1 MVHISIIYTAICT
14 GIYLLFESY
23 TPFPGFLDQE
33 KDAAPVWWLES
44 SSYPIEVL
52 DKRRVKVLVRSD
64 DLKKR
69 YKHDPVI
76 VRFEWGK
83 GTVYHMISHFYLQR
97 SETRTKK
104 QSKYHLSIHVR
115 HLHESDHNRQH
126 TPELWFNAYVTM
138 GFI

>member
-1 MVHISIIYTAICT
+1 MWAWVCFLNIIIWVKSLSKSKLNHTHTHTFIHKLNALPFVPTYT
-14 GIYLLFESY
+14 
-23 TPFPGFLDQE
+23 GFIDQE
-33 KDAAPVWWLES
+33 KDAAPVWWLEG
-44 SSYPIEVL
+44 SSYPIEIL

-76 VRFEWGK
+76 VRFDWGK

-104 QSKYHLSIHVR
+104 QCKNVVVMSPLCKG
-115 HLHESDHNRQH
+115 D
-126 TPELWFNAYVTM
+126 VTFM
-138 GFI
+138 